1 MEKDVELLEANGWE
15 VECLSPFEIR
25 HEDGSFA
32 TLNAAKIVLEML
44 RADKPERRVV
54 TMEHT
59 CYGCPDVYE
68 GVLDTGES
76 FYIRCRHG
84 YAVLKVGEDVMA
96 EYDFGDGVTGV
107 LSSDSDVMANLFKEA
122 NIIR

>member
-1 MEKDVELLEANGWE
+1 MEKDIELLEANGWE

-32 TLNAAKIVLEML
+32 TLNAAKIVLENL

-54 TMEHT
+54 TVERT
-59 CYGCPDVYE
+59 CGGCPDVYE
-68 GVLDTGES
+68 GTLNTGES

-84 YAVLKVGEDVMA
+84 YAKLVVGDDGIVA
-96 EYDFGDGVTGV
+96 EYDFGDGSTGV
-107 LSSDSDVMANLFKEA
+107 LNDEVIEKLYKQA